1 MIYVQ
6 KQVTSASKL
15 RTQYPFGRC
24 ITMKFSLHFGNLI
37 CPDPTEAK
45 RLAIAAE
52 TAGFESVIAV
62 EHVVIPSNYS
72 TKYPYSK
79 TGRLPG
85 DEKTDWP
92 DPLAWLTFIGAVT
105 KKLRLITGV
114 LVLPQRNPVILA
126 KHLATIDRLTSGR
139 IELGI
144 GVGWLREEFDAL
156 NVQFS
161 NRGERTDEYIE
172 AMRQLWQEDAAT
184 FKGKF
189 INFDS
194 VNCNPKPICKNLPII
209 IGGHSARAV
218 KRAAEFGDGFF
229 PATGMQNDLEFILGL
244 LWEKMD
250 EIGREPEEIE
260 IMTGC
265 PELLTSPSEEALKE
279 IKNKQ
284 EQGIHRLV
292 VPLDGLLP
300 EMEMNI
306 LRFGEE
312 IIEEAQ

>member
-1 MIYVQ
+1 MICVQ
-6 KQVTSASKL
+6 KQVTSESKL

-105 KKLRLITGV
+105 EKLRLITGV

-156 NVQFS
+156 PAAQLQKMVDDKVLTDFIFND
-161 NRGERTDEYIE
+161 RRYKTDELVGI
-172 AMRQLWQEDAAT
+172 
-184 FKGKF
+184 
-189 INFDS
+189 
-194 VNCNPKPICKNLPII
+194 
-209 IGGHSARAV
+209 V
-218 KRAAEFGDGFF
+218 KR
-229 PATGMQNDLEFILGL
+229 
-244 LWEKMD
+244 
-250 EIGREPEEIE
+250 
-260 IMTGC
+260 
-265 PELLTSPSEEALKE
+265 
-279 IKNKQ
+279 IKHWGSN
-284 EQGIHRLV
+284 ETEG
-292 VPLDGLLP
+292 G
-300 EMEMNI
+300 
-306 LRFGEE
+306 
-312 IIEEAQ
+312 A

>member
-1 MIYVQ
+1 
-6 KQVTSASKL
+6 
-15 RTQYPFGRC
+15 
-24 ITMKFSLHFGNLI
+24 MKFSLHFGNLI

-45 RLAIAAE
+45 KLAIAAE

-85 DEKTDWP
+85 NEKTDWP

-105 KKLRLITGV
+105 RKLKLITGV

-144 GVGWLREEFDAL
+144 GVGWLREEFNAL
-156 NVQFS
+156 NVQFK
-161 NRGERTDEYIE
+161 NRGERTDEYIQ
-172 AMRQLWQEDAAT
+172 AMQKLWREDAAT

-194 VNCNPKPICKNLPII
+194 VNCNPKPIGKNVPII

-218 KRAAEFGDGFF
+218 TRAAEFGDGFF
-229 PATGMQNDLEFILGL
+229 PATGMQNDLEPILSL
-244 LWEKMD
+244 LWEKMY
-250 EIGREPEEIE
+250 EIGREPDEIE

-279 IKNKQ
+279 IKNKH
-284 EQGIHRLV
+284 EQGIQRLV

-300 EMEMNI
+300 EMETNI
-306 LRFGEE
+306 LRFGEQ
-312 IIEEAQ
+312 IINKAE